1 MVRKL
6 KLKEIHLWFSIEK
19 IKKMVLKQ
27 ILCLNGQI
35 GEDVLFLVVKV
46 LKLVQEPVKAILA
59 ANNSLIVKTVTI
71 LIVWIYGRT
80 GVSVRYLVVKVLN
93 IVQEPVKAIT
103 VKKI

>member
-1 MVRKL
+1 
-6 KLKEIHLWFSIEK
+6 
-19 IKKMVLKQ
+19 MVLKQ

-71 LIVWIYGRT
+71 LIV
-80 GVSVRYLVVKVLN
+80 
-93 IVQEPVKAIT
+93 
-103 VKKI
+103 